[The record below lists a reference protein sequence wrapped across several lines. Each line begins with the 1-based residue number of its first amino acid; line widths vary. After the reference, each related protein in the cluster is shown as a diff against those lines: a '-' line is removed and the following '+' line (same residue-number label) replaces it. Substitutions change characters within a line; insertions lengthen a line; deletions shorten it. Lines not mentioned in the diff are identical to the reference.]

1 MSILELGSGE
11 AEGVGEGE
19 DEVAEQAQSPFPLR
33 CLPTT
38 EKCFPH
44 AAR

>member
-38 EKCFPH
+38 DKGFPH
-44 AAR
+44 AAG

>member
-11 AEGVGEGE
+11 AEGIGEGE
-19 DEVAEQAQSPFPLR
+19 DEGAEQVQSPFPLR

-38 EKCFPH
+38 EKRFPH
-44 AAR
+44 AAG